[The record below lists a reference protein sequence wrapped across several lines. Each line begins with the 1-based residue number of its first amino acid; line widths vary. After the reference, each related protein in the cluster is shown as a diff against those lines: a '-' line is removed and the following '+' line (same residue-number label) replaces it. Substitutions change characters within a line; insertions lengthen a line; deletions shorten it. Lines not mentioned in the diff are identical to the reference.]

1 MVDDYSSIRLT
12 DGKTMIPTPC
22 LEDICYQS
30 EECILFA
37 GSGGLYLRGG
47 PEMIAAVEGCGR
59 FIALLCG
66 GGDIAAP
73 PESRDQQRGKRK
85 MTC

>member
-1 MVDDYSSIRLT
+1 
-12 DGKTMIPTPC
+12 MIPTPC

-30 EECILFA
+30 EECLLYA

-47 PEMIAAVEGCGR
+47 PEMIAAVDGRGR
-59 FIALLCG
+59 FIVLSCEG
-66 GGDIAAP
+66 IAAT

>member
-1 MVDDYSSIRLT
+1 
-12 DGKTMIPTPC
+12 MIPAPC
-22 LEDICYQS
+22 LRGICYQS
-30 EECILFA
+30 EECLLYA

-47 PEMIAAVEGCGR
+47 PEMIAAVDGRGR
-59 FIALLCG
+59 FIALSCE
-66 GGDIAAP
+66 GGDIGAT